1 MKATPKFTWY
11 RWGVGAEK
19 WGTDDRARCA
29 SMLKAWRKDKR
40 FKVEILGRNF
50 YRVSRDE
57 ITALVRTR

>member
-1 MKATPKFTWY
+1 MKTIPHFTWY

-29 SMLKAWRKDKR
+29 SMMRGWRKDKR
-40 FKVEILGRNF
+40 VTLEILGRGL